1 MCACE
6 GPCRHTV
13 RANPHARCCGC
24 RVLAGRS
31 AQLRP
36 CGGARACLCAA
47 TAARIPSWP
56 LVCRSPKSSLVLC
69 SARARAPVWLRFHSA
84 SVQARTLGVDVRS
97 GESVAHAHTLL
108 TYEGTS
114 AQCSWRTTWH
124 FRTRGSRGGSPARA
138 SFTRCGGYGN
148 LPKVARACGNFA
160 EVSGFDR
167 HRLFLRGSGAF
178 GGVDVC
184 TK

>member
-1 MCACE
+1 VCACE

-36 CGGARACLCAA
+36 CGGARACLRAA
-47 TAARIPSWP
+47 TAARIPSC
-56 LVCRSPKSSLVLC
+56 LSRVSIAEELVLC
-69 SARARAPVWLRFHSA
+69 SALAREPVWLRFDSA
-84 SVQARTLGVDVRS
+84 AVQARTLGVDVRS

-108 TYEGTS
+108 TYDGTS

-160 EVSGFDR
+160 EVSGADR
-167 HRLFLRGSGAF
+167 RRVFLRGSGAF